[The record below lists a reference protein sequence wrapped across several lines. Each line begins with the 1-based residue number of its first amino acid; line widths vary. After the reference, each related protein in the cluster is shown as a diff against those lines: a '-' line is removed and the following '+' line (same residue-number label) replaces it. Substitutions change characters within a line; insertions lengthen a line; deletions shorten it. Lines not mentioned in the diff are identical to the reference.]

1 MVKKK
6 KKKTEKKVELLPM
19 NRKTYLATNWN
30 RILLRKMRNDSNR
43 LKKSI
48 LTPRKI
54 IAIAL
59 KNTVVNFHYPANRLN

>member
-1 MVKKK
+1 
-6 KKKTEKKVELLPM
+6 M

-59 KNTVVNFHYPANRLN
+59 KNIVVNFHYPTNRLN

>member
-1 MVKKK
+1 
-6 KKKTEKKVELLPM
+6 M

-30 RILLRKMRNDSNR
+30 RILLRKLRNDSNR

-59 KNTVVNFHYPANRLN
+59 KNIVVNFHYPANRLN

>member
-1 MVKKK
+1 
-6 KKKTEKKVELLPM
+6 M

-30 RILLRKMRNDSNR
+30 QILLRKMRNDSNR

-48 LTPRKI
+48 LTPRKL

-59 KNTVVNFHYPANRLN
+59 KNIVVNFHYVPCEPTELISK

>member
-1 MVKKK
+1 MV
-6 KKKTEKKVELLPM
+6 KKKTEKSITLTNEQE
-19 NRKTYLATNWN
+19 TYLATNWN

-59 KNTVVNFHYPANRLN
+59 KNIVVNFHYPANRLN